1 MFGVRMM
8 GQNVEPVKE
17 MDVTELVENLN
28 DEKVEKNKDGRK
40 YSSR

>member
-28 DEKVEKNKDGRK
+28 DEKVEKK
-40 YSSR
+40 